1 MPAPNV
7 WPARRCH
14 GVHHKPGPH
23 NVWLSVW
30 LSTTWPTAKDRLAK
44 SGRHSSDQHI
54 RARGSGRIRTSVGCA
69 GRLTVSAA
77 GSASVRIRPSSQ
89 VRTHALVHDD
99 PKPWARIRSVGR
111 QFGGQASRSNGRLPP
126 DDEGLPGP
134 LLLLWCMSREG
145 PNYDVAV
152 LGSERSQVV
161 GIASQDDRTAE
172 TNGGGD
178 DGGVH
183 SVA

>member
-1 MPAPNV
+1 
-7 WPARRCH
+7 
-14 GVHHKPGPH
+14 
-23 NVWLSVW
+23 
-30 LSTTWPTAKDRLAK
+30 
-44 SGRHSSDQHI
+44 
-54 RARGSGRIRTSVGCA
+54 
-69 GRLTVSAA
+69 
-77 GSASVRIRPSSQ
+77 
-89 VRTHALVHDD
+89 
-99 PKPWARIRSVGR
+99 
-111 QFGGQASRSNGRLPP
+111 
-126 DDEGLPGP
+126 
-134 LLLLWCMSREG
+134 MSREG